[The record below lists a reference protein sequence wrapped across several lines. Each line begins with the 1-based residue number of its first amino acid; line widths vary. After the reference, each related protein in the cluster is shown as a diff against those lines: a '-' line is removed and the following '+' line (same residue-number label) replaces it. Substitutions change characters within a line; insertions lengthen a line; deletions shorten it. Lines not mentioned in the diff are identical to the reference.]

1 MFDMMIGTSPVEVIG
16 ANTTAILVA
25 LGLVVLVLVLFFA
38 GRKKGGAI
46 AEEAE
51 SKTPASP
58 IDAPAGR
65 ARVPSSKEVF
75 EPLPTAKPEAK
86 KAEAK
91 KVEAEPAK
99 ADKVEEGE
107 PGGPGGPGGKD
118 EPWELLEDD
127 ETEAAGPAR
136 KPAVAERVETKTS
149 EKAEAKAPP
158 RVAPEPAKA
167 DKPAKPDKADKVEKA
182 PEAPEAQSGA
192 TAAAPDPVAEAAR
205 IEAEKAR
212 KKAEEERHAELARQA
227 EARDKALK
235 AEAERKKAEAKAL
248 AEEQAR
254 ERAEQKKKEA
264 AARAEE
270 EKKRKAEE
278 EKKKAEQDK
287 KKAEQDK
294 KKAPRKDEVVHK
306 LEIPP
311 KAAPTPERLAERPDE
326 EPAKTL
332 KDGLGRTRKE
342 GFIAK
347 LGSLFAGKQ
356 LDQDLVDEV
365 EEALFTADIG
375 VRTADRLL
383 QAVKDALS
391 KKELKDAN
399 KVWEVLRAEAQK
411 ILEGAVGKP
420 ETQPKEGEPKV
431 TMVLG
436 VNGTGKTTSIGK
448 LAHKLV
454 NEGRQVTLVA
464 GDTFRAAAAEQL
476 EHWARRVNA
485 VCIRGK
491 EGADPASVVFDGV
504 KQAVDNKAE
513 FVLVDTAGRL
523 HNNVNLMEELKKV
536 RRVMGR
542 AIESAPHEVL
552 MVLDATTGQNGIT
565 QAKLFKEATDV
576 TGIILT
582 KLDGTAKGGVVLG
595 VCDELKIPI
604 KWIGVGERVSDLR
617 PFDPKEFV
625 DELFAPP
632 V

>member
-1 MFDMMIGTSPVEVIG
+1 
-16 ANTTAILVA
+16 
-25 LGLVVLVLVLFFA
+25 
-38 GRKKGGAI
+38 
-46 AEEAE
+46 
-51 SKTPASP
+51 
-58 IDAPAGR
+58 
-65 ARVPSSKEVF
+65 
-75 EPLPTAKPEAK
+75 
-86 KAEAK
+86 
-91 KVEAEPAK
+91 
-99 ADKVEEGE
+99 
-107 PGGPGGPGGKD
+107 
-118 EPWELLEDD
+118 
-127 ETEAAGPAR
+127 
-136 KPAVAERVETKTS
+136 
-149 EKAEAKAPP
+149 
-158 RVAPEPAKA
+158 
-167 DKPAKPDKADKVEKA
+167 
-182 PEAPEAQSGA
+182 
-192 TAAAPDPVAEAAR
+192 
-205 IEAEKAR
+205 
-212 KKAEEERHAELARQA
+212 
-227 EARDKALK
+227 
-235 AEAERKKAEAKAL
+235 
-248 AEEQAR
+248 
-254 ERAEQKKKEA
+254 KEA

-278 EKKKAEQDK
+278 DKKKAEQDK

-294 KKAPRKDEVVHK
+294 KKAPKKDEVVHK
-306 LEIPP
+306 LEIPA
-311 KAAPTPERLAERPDE
+311 KAAPARTEEGE
-326 EPAKTL
+326 EPARTL

-356 LDQDLVDEV
+356 IDQDLMDEV
-365 EEALFTADIG
+365 EEALFTADPG

-391 KKELKDAN
+391 KKELKDAD
-399 KVWEVLRAEAQK
+399 KVWEVLRAEAQR
-411 ILEGAVGKP
+411 ILEGATGKP
-420 ETQPKEGEPKV
+420 ETQPKPGEPKV

-454 NEGRQVTLVA
+454 GEGRKVTLVA

-476 EHWARRVNA
+476 EHWARRVDA

-504 KQAVDNKAE
+504 KQAVDNSAE

-565 QAKLFKEATDV
+565 QAKLFKDATDV

-604 KWIGVGERVSDLR
+604 RWIGVGERVSDLR

>member
-1 MFDMMIGTSPVEVIG
+1 MFDMMFGASPVEVSG

-25 LGLVVLVLVLFFA
+25 VGLVVLVLVLFFA
-38 GRKKGGAI
+38 GRKKDGAQA
-46 AEEAE
+46 AEIEPTAPV
-51 SKTPASP
+51 KGL
-58 IDAPAGR
+58 DAPAAR
-65 ARVPSSKEVF
+65 ARVPASKEVF
-75 EPLPTAKPEAK
+75 EPLPTAKAEVGKPEAKRAEAEPEKAGKVEKPDKDEPWELLGDDDDEGDGANKAPAKVPAVAAPVEAK

-91 KVEAEPAK
+91 KADAKPAPTTTPEPAAK
-99 ADKVEEGE
+99 ADKQE
-107 PGGPGGPGGKD
+107 
-118 EPWELLEDD
+118 
-127 ETEAAGPAR
+127 
-136 KPAVAERVETKTS
+136 
-149 EKAEAKAPP
+149 
-158 RVAPEPAKA
+158 KA
-167 DKPAKPDKADKVEKA
+167 DKAAKVEVPTATGDA
-182 PEAPEAQSGA
+182 PGAPVAPS
-192 TAAAPDPVAEAAR
+192 TPPDPAAEAAR
-205 IEAEKAR
+205 IEAERAR

-235 AEAERKKAEAKAL
+235 AEAEKKKAEAKAL

-294 KKAPRKDEVVHK
+294 KKAPKKDEVVHK

-311 KAAPTPERLAERPDE
+311 KAAPATERKAEGPDE
-326 EPAKTL
+326 EPARTL

-347 LGSLFAGKQ
+347 LGSLFSGKQ

-383 QAVKDALS
+383 QAVKDALT

-420 ETQPKEGEPKV
+420 ETLPKEGEPKV

-454 NEGRQVTLVA
+454 GEGRTVTLVA

-504 KQAVDNKAE
+504 KQAVDTKAE

-604 KWIGVGERVSDLR
+604 RWIGVGERVSDLR